1 MADLKKQI
9 KAKKIKPALAVILI
23 GNNPASQLYLSLK
36 EKAAREVGLEI
47 KKYNLVSSISEKA
60 ILEIIASLN
69 QDSKI
74 DGILVQLPLP
84 RKISADKIIKEISPS
99 KDVDGF
105 VRGSHFESPFIL
117 AIWQA
122 LKETKENLKNKKAVA
137 LVNSDVFGQTLCCFL
152 RKKGLRAAYVK
163 IWARRAQITA
173 DILIA
178 ALGRPNFIK
187 GSMVK
192 DGVILIDGGIAQR
205 RGKIVGDIDV
215 ESVSQKAKWLSP
227 VPGGLGPMTVAY
239 LLKNVVLAT
248 KK

>member
-1 MADLKKQI
+1 M
-9 KAKKIKPALAVILI
+9 
-23 GNNPASQLYLSLK
+23 
-36 EKAAREVGLEI
+36 
-47 KKYNLVSSISEKA
+47 
-60 ILEIIASLN
+60 EIIASLN